1 MVGVGAAEVD
11 VEDVEVVE
19 DPTEAE
25 EVPVVEVPVRVEELF
40 KVVSVEVDDEAML
53 LGRIAFLVYKDRR
66 LPAPQNSVALP
77 AQVMPQSV
85 SGLIALVPANVL
97 PQ

>member
-1 MVGVGAAEVD
+1 MKLKW
-11 VEDVEVVE
+11 
-19 DPTEAE
+19 
-25 EVPVVEVPVRVEELF
+25 RLF
-40 KVVSVEVDDEAML
+40 LSQGFDLHDEAML